1 MDKIR
6 LYEVFK
12 KLSVGL
18 ILLLGLVIFSSVTS
32 LADEDSTSSQGEAAA
47 EKEKAKNPYPND
59 FGPDTID
66 VSGYPEEHKT
76 GYKLFVEKCVR
87 CHTIARPIN
96 SQFIEVKTPD
106 MDSLKA
112 SSPQV
117 LEKPLVWQVEDN
129 IWERYVKRMM
139 RKPGCEMTVDEA
151 KSIWKFLV
159 YDSKERKLKD
169 PAQWEKHRQKL
180 LDDFKAKYPE
190 RYKELYE
197 TAK

>member
-1 MDKIR
+1 
-6 LYEVFK
+6 
-12 KLSVGL
+12 
-18 ILLLGLVIFSSVTS
+18 
-32 LADEDSTSSQGEAAA
+32 
-47 EKEKAKNPYPND
+47 
-59 FGPDTID
+59 
-66 VSGYPEEHKT
+66 
-76 GYKLFVEKCVR
+76 
-87 CHTIARPIN
+87 
-96 SQFIEVKTPD
+96 

-180 LDDFKAKYPE
+180 LDDFKAKHPE

-197 TAK
+197 TTK

>member
-1 MDKIR
+1 MGRINLWKVVLI
-6 LYEVFK
+6 
-12 KLSVGL
+12 GL
-18 ILLLGLVIFSSVTS
+18 IVSLVWVRLS
-32 LADEDSTSSQGEAAA
+32 LTEEPATPPQGDAVS

-59 FGPDTID
+59 FGPDAID

-96 SQFIEVKTPD
+96 SQFVEVKTPD

-117 LEKPLVWQVEDN
+117 LDKPLVWQIEDN

-151 KSIWKFLV
+151 KGIWKFLV

-169 PAQWEKHRQKL
+169 PHLWEKHRQKL
-180 LDDFKAKYPE
+180 LDDFRAKYPD

>member
-1 MDKIR
+1 M
-6 LYEVFK
+6 
-12 KLSVGL
+12 
-18 ILLLGLVIFSSVTS
+18 FSPITFF
-32 LADEDSTSSQGEAAA
+32 ADQAAPPSQGEAAA

-66 VSGYPEEHKT
+66 VSGYPEEYKES
-76 GYKLFVEKCVR
+76 YKLFVEKCVR

-96 SQFIEVKTPD
+96 SQFTEVKTPD
-106 MDSLKA
+106 MDSLKT

-117 LEKPLVWQVEDN
+117 FEKHYVWQVEDN

-151 KSIWKFLV
+151 KGIWKFLV

-169 PAQWEKHRQKL
+169 PVIWEKHRQKL
-180 LDDFKAKYPE
+180 LDDFKAKYPD